1 MITSAHE
8 FHALAGIQ
16 VGAEP
21 LRALLRRDPLLV
33 GVGLGMLFA
42 LMPTLIAAAVDDRT
56 LYGIDIWTKPL
67 KFQASVGLYLLTLA
81 WFWAWLPVQRRQSAG
96 ARLTRALVIATALFE
111 VGYISLQSARGV
123 GSHFNVATPL
133 EAAMFNL
140 MGLAALLL
148 TAASALLGVWLWRAG
163 AGPRP
168 APLHAAAVAGL
179 VITGVSGI
187 VTGMVIAAHGGHWVG
202 GVNTD
207 AAGLALFGWSRSGG
221 DLRVAHFFAIHAM
234 QLLPAAGWAASML
247 PRRAGGAA
255 VMAASVAMVTVI
267 VLTLAQA
274 LGGEPF
280 MAFID

>member
-1 MITSAHE
+1 MITSVRD
-8 FHALAGIQ
+8 FHAHAG
-16 VGAEP
+16 VAAGAEP

-33 GVGLGMLFA
+33 GVGFGMLFA
-42 LMPTLIAAAVDDRT
+42 LAPTLIAAAVDERT

-81 WFWAWLPVQRRQSAG
+81 WFWAWLPVQRRRSAG

-168 APLHAAAVAGL
+168 TPLHTAAVAGL

-187 VTGMVIAAHGGHWVG
+187 VTGMVIAAHGGHGVG

-247 PRRAGGAA
+247 PRRAARAA

-267 VLTLAQA
+267 VLTLVQA
-274 LGGEPF
+274 LAGEPF
-280 MAFID
+280 MEFID